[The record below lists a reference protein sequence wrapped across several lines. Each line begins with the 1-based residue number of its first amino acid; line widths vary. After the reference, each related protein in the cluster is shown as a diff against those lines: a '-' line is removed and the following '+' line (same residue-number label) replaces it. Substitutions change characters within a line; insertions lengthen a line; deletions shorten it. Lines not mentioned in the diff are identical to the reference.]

1 MEISSA
7 SVIVCSFL
15 WRISGKREAPVLRNA
30 PAGTA
35 KGDIALG
42 EKQNVKERGPYYK
55 TEREK
60 DLWFP
65 LRSVQAESLHLVS
78 ILPQRPVLLKGLHVS
93 SAPGTARGWLRQFEK
108 NRVIGD
114 HCLAKDRTTWW
125 SKAKNLCPL
134 AGGTPCYAPGAG
146 LGETGTSRS
155 KIRHLFQTVIFCND
169 LCEKNK
175 FLLLPERDT
184 ELIIKKTTAEKNDE
198 KGARMT
204 G

>member
-15 WRISGKREAPVLRNA
+15 WRISGKREAPALRNA

-42 EKQNVKERGPYYK
+42 KKQNVKERGPYYK

-78 ILPQRPVLLKGLHVS
+78 IVPQRPVLLKGLHVS
-93 SAPGTARGWLRQFEK
+93 SVPGTARGWLRQFEK

-114 HCLAKDRTTWW
+114 TALQRTGQHGGV
-125 SKAKNLCPL
+125 KQKILCPL

-184 ELIIKKTTAEKNDE
+184 ELIIRKTTAEKNDE
-198 KGARMT
+198 KRELA
-204 G
+204 

>member
-1 MEISSA
+1 METAVEISSA

-42 EKQNVKERGPYYK
+42 KKQNVKERGPYYK
-55 TEREK
+55 TECEK

-93 SAPGTARGWLRQFEK
+93 SVPGTARGWLRQFEK

-125 SKAKNLCPL
+125 GKAKNFVPF
-134 AGGTPCYAPGAG
+134 GGRNALLRTRGRPG
-146 LGETGTSRS
+146 RN
-155 KIRHLFQTVIFCND
+155 R
-169 LCEKNK
+169 NK
-175 FLLLPERDT
+175 QEQNKTFVPNSDFLQRP
-184 ELIIKKTTAEKNDE
+184 
-198 KGARMT
+198 M
-204 G
+204 